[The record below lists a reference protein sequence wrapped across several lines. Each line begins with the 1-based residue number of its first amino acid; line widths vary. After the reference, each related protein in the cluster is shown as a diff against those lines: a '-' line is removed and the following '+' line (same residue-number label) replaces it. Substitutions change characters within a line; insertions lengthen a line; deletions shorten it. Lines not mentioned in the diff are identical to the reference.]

1 MGRFFTC
8 INIVNIELNEGNMIW
23 TEWDKLTEIIVGS
36 TYDINSFD
44 DNEDSEFVDNLSKI
58 LEETEEDFQKLSNV
72 FTSAGV
78 KVHRPKK
85 MKLSDEKTRHW
96 EAKFPYPAICPR
108 DHHIVYGDRILKTF
122 GGDCNR
128 YTEGDYFVDIMLD
141 KFQEGR
147 NFVSMPSP
155 ILQSQYQHYETM
167 EPQIMYHAANIIKC
181 GDAVL
186 HTKPYEDINDRSF
199 DARGTYAGLEWVK
212 RNMPEDTRFIEVPE
226 TGHVDGTIALIKPGL
241 LMTWHKKNIPE
252 ELKDWDYI
260 ILEPWDLPEWFNEM
274 RQHHF
279 YKEKVTDWLGHWIG
293 HVDETVFDLN
303 VVSIDENTLI
313 TNGYNKR
320 IADKLKEH
328 GVEMIPFDFRHKYFW
343 DSGLHC
349 VTLDLSRE
357 GSREKYV

>member
-1 MGRFFTC
+1 
-8 INIVNIELNEGNMIW
+8 MIW

-36 TYDINSFD
+36 TYDIDSFK
-44 DNEDSEFVDNLSKI
+44 DNDDSEFVDSLSKI
-58 LEETEEDFQKLSNV
+58 LEETEQDFRSLSNV
-72 FTSAGV
+72 FASAGV
-78 KVHRPKK
+78 KVHRPNK
-85 MKLSDEKTRHW
+85 MSLSSEKTRNW
-96 EAKFPYPAICPR
+96 ESKFPYPAICPR
-108 DHHIVYGDRILKTF
+108 DHHIVYGDRILKTY

-128 YTEGDYFVDIMLD
+128 YTEGDYYIDIMLE

-147 NFVSMPSP
+147 NFVSMPAP

-186 HTKPYEDINDRSF
+186 YSTPYNDINERSF
-199 DARGTYAGLEWVK
+199 DARGTYSGLDWVK
-212 RNMPEDTRFIEVPE
+212 RNLPEDTRFIEVKEP
-226 TGHVDGTIALIKPGL
+226 GHIDGTIALIKPGL
-241 LMTWHKKNIPE
+241 LLTWDKTKIPE
-252 ELKDWDYI
+252 PLRDWDYI
-260 ILEPWDLPEWFNEM
+260 ELDAWDLPEWFHEM

-279 YKEKVTDWLGHWIG
+279 YKEKVKDWLGHWIG

-303 VVSIDENTLI
+303 VVSIDENTVV
-313 TNGYNKR
+313 TNGYSKR
-320 IADKLKEH
+320 IADKLREH

-357 GSREKYV
+357 GSRERYV